1 MDPTLV
7 PAMPGIPPG
16 VPLDFGAA
24 FLPLLALLK
33 IAGVAAVLLVAVA
46 VVVGPPI
53 QELLGMATIGT
64 VVEPITALVLDACA
78 ALATLRWRIADAL
91 LGLVDRGSGSP
102 PLDPGGARA

>member
-24 FLPLLALLK
+24 FLPLLVLLK

-53 QELLGMATIGT
+53 QELLGMATMGT
-64 VVEPITALVLDACA
+64 VG
-78 ALATLRWRIADAL
+78 RADH
-91 LGLVDRGSGSP
+91 
-102 PLDPGGARA
+102 GARPRCVRRARDAPLADRRCPPRARRP